1 MRIRFRERSRE
12 EGSTQWLL
20 GSAVAPSAETDG
32 PGSATGIS
40 ALPTTVHHSSSIHN
54 KQWER
59 EGAGARAL
67 AGQGRKANGRVNGW
81 WTAPAAETDG
91 TGGDPHANSDA
102 ASIPHQQQAIGWG
115 REAYRPRGGA
125 QKGEEKLTSIGA
137 SFVALELICTKCAY
151 FS

>member
-20 GSAVAPSAETDG
+20 GSVVVPSAETDG

-91 TGGDPHANSDA
+91 TGGDPDANSDA
-102 ASIPHQQQAIGWG
+102 ASIPHQQQAIGW
-115 REAYRPRGGA
+115 E
-125 QKGEEKLTSIGA
+125 
-137 SFVALELICTKCAY
+137 
-151 FS
+151 